1 MKCLEK
7 WFLQIWRSHEN
18 GASLKNRF
26 CVAVFSLFFKRGT
39 LRYGWAYNSKRRP
52 RPYHWKMPISGI
64 AFLQKMKD
72 LLWFEMSHQT
82 HTCFWK
88 TNTFMHY
95 IQLKSEVQ
103 LVFEYKSFFDRI
115 ILLIKSSFFIEWIRT
130 AHWNSF

>member
-26 CVAVFSLFFKRGT
+26 CVAVFSLF
-39 LRYGWAYNSKRRP
+39 SKGVL
-52 RPYHWKMPISGI
+52 WDMDEPITARDVHAHI
-64 AFLQKMKD
+64 TEKCLFQALLFCKKMKD
-72 LLWFEMSHQT
+72 LLSFEMSHQT
-82 HTCFWK
+82 QTCFWK

-103 LVFEYKSFFDRI
+103 LVFEYKSFFYRI
-115 ILLIKSSFFIEWIRT
+115 ILVIKSPFFIEWIRT